1 MKSFYTLLYV
11 VAVCVCIGAFAA
23 EKTVMESHFDQK
35 RLDGWFDVGM
45 KSPPSETHA
54 RIVEEEGRAV
64 LMTSDHRWAGLSC
77 KFTEPVTVDG
87 NLKAIT
93 VLIRHKQAGKGFN
106 IGSVALSSRECL
118 DIHNGKAFANG
129 KDSGFTVTGHL
140 YGPNCHI
147 TTRIDGR
154 DDKTIRQSNPTR
166 QPFFKA
172 HKTWTDWRVTYDNE
186 KKEISVT
193 VDGALEPALILHAVD
208 FNGKTFR
215 SVWIGQMESAYE
227 SIKVITSYK

>member
-1 MKSFYTLLYV
+1 MKHLYTLLYI
-11 VAVCVCIGAFAA
+11 VAACVGIGTSAA
-23 EKTVMESHFDQK
+23 EKTVMESRFDQR

-54 RIVEEEGRAV
+54 RIVEEDGRAV

-87 NLKAIT
+87 NLKSIT
-93 VLIRHKQAGKGFN
+93 VFIRHKQAGKGFN
-106 IGSVALSSRECL
+106 IGSVALSSREAL

-166 QPFFKA
+166 PPFFKA
-172 HKTWTDWRVTYDNE
+172 HRTWTDWRVIYDNE
-186 KKEISVT
+186 KKEISVA
-193 VDGALEPALILHAVD
+193 VDGAAEPALILHAVD
-208 FNGKTFR
+208 FTGTTFR
-215 SVWIGQMESAYE
+215 SVWVNQMESAYE